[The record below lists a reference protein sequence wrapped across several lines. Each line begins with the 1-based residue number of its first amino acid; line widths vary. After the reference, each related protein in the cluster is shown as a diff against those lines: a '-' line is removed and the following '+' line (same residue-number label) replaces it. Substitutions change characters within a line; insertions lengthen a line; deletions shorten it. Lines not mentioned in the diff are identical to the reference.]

1 MPIISFDAK
10 KWSGRSYGAG
20 EKYWRCRSMSFDV
33 AAGRVPAV
41 LRAGRLLG
49 AAARVHAGIPGQLRG
64 QRTTS
69 VPPGNAFNSS
79 CLIVCFFVF
88 AVSLPDPS
96 SNTSACVVRPRSR
109 MLMTDRFRRGTLRSA
124 SWLVVRAVCFLF
136 CFQIVDR
143 DQRGRKCFFFLPG
156 RRRISM
162 ISTFIPRRIEWTTS
176 TSRSTASINTWNSST
191 PSAKPRASAN
201 GYWNES
207 NTNTLF
213 LRANRFLSLQV
224 HWWHDW
230 IDAFWKFCDR

>member
-79 CLIVCFFVF
+79 CLFVCFFVF

-136 CFQIVDR
+136 CFQIVER
-143 DQRGRKCFFFLPG
+143 DQRGRKCFFFLA
-156 RRRISM
+156 
-162 ISTFIPRRIEWTTS
+162 
-176 TSRSTASINTWNSST
+176 RSKTNIDDFDVYPSQNRMNDVHQPVDCINQYLEQFN
-191 PSAKPRASAN
+191 
-201 GYWNES
+201 
-207 NTNTLF
+207 
-213 LRANRFLSLQV
+213 
-224 HWWHDW
+224 
-230 IDAFWKFCDR
+230 AFRKATGVR